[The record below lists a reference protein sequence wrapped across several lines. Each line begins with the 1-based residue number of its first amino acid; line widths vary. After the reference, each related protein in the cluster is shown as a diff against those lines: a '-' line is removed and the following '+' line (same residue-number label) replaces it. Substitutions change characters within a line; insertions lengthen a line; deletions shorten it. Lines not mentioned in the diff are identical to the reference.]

1 MVIVSDPDIVD
12 IYSLEHIYIKNEVK
26 FLRRLPLYHYGVQA
40 ISDIEFSDVNHMVY
54 INAVDKNTNTST
66 ILMYRTD
73 RPAAAAFYGSIPL
86 RRLYTR
92 PAL

>member
-1 MVIVSDPDIVD
+1 
-12 IYSLEHIYIKNEVK
+12 
-26 FLRRLPLYHYGVQA
+26 
-40 ISDIEFSDVNHMVY
+40 MVY

-92 PAL
+92 PALEI